1 MIQQRPACGARLW
14 LWAVPAMPAL
24 LGCARLCS
32 LCPAGGAAEP
42 APAPGI
48 KSREGA
54 EKCDRDGAV
63 GRGRKRIG
71 GRRKKKKKNHNQQTL
86 QHERE
91 NKEIAIQKDKRQRWL
106 GFLGCG
112 EKLAGLPE
120 QQRARRLCLK
130 ALAKAPPNPAA
141 PLPC

>member
-1 MIQQRPACGARLW
+1 
-14 LWAVPAMPAL
+14 MPAL

-71 GRRKKKKKNHNQQTL
+71 GRRKKKKKTTTNKHYNTR
-86 QHERE
+86 ERTKKSRSRRTSGSGGWASWAAGRNLRGCRSSSE
-91 NKEIAIQKDKRQRWL
+91 PD
-106 GFLGCG
+106 GFV
-112 EKLAGLPE
+112 
-120 QQRARRLCLK
+120 
-130 ALAKAPPNPAA
+130 
-141 PLPC
+141 

>member
-1 MIQQRPACGARLW
+1 
-14 LWAVPAMPAL
+14 MPAL
-24 LGCARLCS
+24 LGSAQLCS

-42 APAPGI
+42 APGPGI

-71 GRRKKKKKNHNQQTL
+71 ERRGKKKQTKKPPKTTTR
-86 QHERE
+86 ERE
-91 NKEIAIQKDKRQRWL
+91 QRNRDPGGQAAAVAGL
-106 GFLGCG
+106 LGCG

-120 QQRARRLCLK
+120 QQEQT
-130 ALAKAPPNPAA
+130 ALSKSACKSTT
-141 PLPC
+141 